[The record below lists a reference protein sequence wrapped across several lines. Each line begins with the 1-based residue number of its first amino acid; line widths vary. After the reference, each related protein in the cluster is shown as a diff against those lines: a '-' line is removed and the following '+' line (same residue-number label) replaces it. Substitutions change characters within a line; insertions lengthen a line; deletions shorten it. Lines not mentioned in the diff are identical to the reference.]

1 MTDVV
6 IVGGGPRAMT
16 LIERIGSL
24 AQGPVEITVV
34 DDAELG
40 VGRVWRVDQPRSV
53 IMNAVA
59 VDSTMFFDESVT
71 IDEAGHGGPAFFE
84 WCHSEH
90 AAALPEADLAAEAAR
105 VEPFTCVSRALYGAY
120 LRWHAGEVLSGL
132 PREVT
137 VRQVRGCVTD
147 IGPSGERWVT
157 TVTADDEVQQLDATS
172 VVMAIGW
179 GQTTPSNGPLS
190 TGAHVAAGSAIDQ
203 GLDAVQPGSRVLL
216 RGLGLSFI
224 DSVSLMTEA
233 RGGTF
238 ETASA
243 DDRGRTVRLRYAPS
257 GREPR
262 IFAYSRSGVP
272 FSAKPAW
279 TGRPRIPAMPNL
291 TRVAAEWDYSR
302 PGDFET
308 QLWPAI
314 QADAL
319 RAYREAGG
327 TDELTSIDRSLPLQ
341 NVTNYE
347 AAVLDYLH
355 ADIDECLAG
364 EPSPL
369 KAMHLAL
376 NAARPMLARFM
387 RFDGLTPKGYA
398 DYRAFMRFVGLIGC
412 VPPHWRNQQLAAL
425 IEAGVVTLVREPV
438 DADTVVDARVLKPSP
453 RQQAGLLST
462 LRRSGRATTYA
473 VGGTLPTDALRIDS
487 RDGSVYGA
495 DGPQPGLYSVGIP
508 SEDQRGQTI
517 FAPIPYADSDV
528 FHEAHATASA
538 VLARIRTPERT
549 P

>member
-6 IVGGGPRAMT
+6 IVGGGPRSIT

-34 DDAELG
+34 DDSELG

-71 IDEAGHGGPAFFE
+71 VDGPRHEGPAFFE

-90 AAALPEADLAAEAAR
+90 AAALPEADLAAEAAA
-105 VEPFTCVSRALYGAY
+105 VQPYTCVSRALYGAY
-120 LRWHAGEVLSGL
+120 LRWHAGEVLQGL
-132 PREVT
+132 PTDVT
-137 VRQVRGCVTD
+137 VRQVPGRVTD
-147 IGPSGERWVT
+147 IAPAGAAWKVS
-157 TVTADDEVQQLDATS
+157 VTAADTLLELRAPS
-172 VVMAIGW
+172 VVLAIGW
-179 GQTTPSNGPLS
+179 GLPTPSTEVP
-190 TGAHVAAGSAIDQ
+190 AGK
-203 GLDAVQPGSRVLL
+203 RVLL
-216 RGLGLSFI
+216 QGLGLSFI
-224 DSVSLMTEA
+224 DAVILMTEG
-233 RGGTF
+233 RGGRF

-243 DDRGRTVRLRYAPS
+243 DDRGRTVRLRYVPS
-257 GREPR
+257 GDEPQ
-262 IFAYSRSGVP
+262 IFAFSRSGVP

-291 TRVAAEWDYSR
+291 ERAAAAWDFSQ

-314 QADAL
+314 ERDAL
-319 RAYREAGG
+319 QAYRDAGG
-327 TDELTSIDRSLPLQ
+327 TEDLTSIDRTLPLQ
-341 NVTNYE
+341 EPFADDDAYR

-387 RFDGLTPKGYA
+387 RFDGLTPQGFA
-398 DYRAFMRFVGLIGC
+398 DYRSFMRWVGLIGC
-412 VPPHWRNQQLAAL
+412 VPPLERNQQLVAL
-425 IEAGVVTLVREPV
+425 IEAGVLTLVRGETE
-438 DADTVVDARVLKPSP
+438 ADVVIDARAPKPSP
-453 RQQAGLLST
+453 RQADGLLPT
-462 LRRSGRATTYA
+462 LRRAGRATTYA
-473 VGGTLPTDALRIDS
+473 VGGTFPTDALRIDP
-487 RDGSVYGA
+487 RDGSVHGA

-517 FAPIPYADSDV
+517 FAPIPGTDSDV

-538 VLARIRTPERT
+538 VLAMIPERT

>member
-1 MTDVV
+1 MADVV
-6 IVGGGPRAMT
+6 IVGGGPRAAA
-16 LIERIGSL
+16 LIERIGAL

-40 VGRVWRVDQPRSV
+40 VGRVWRVDQPRSL

-71 IDEAGHGGPAFFE
+71 IDGPGHEGPTFFD

-90 AAALPEADLAAEAAR
+90 AVSLPEADLAAEAAA

-120 LRWHAGEVLSGL
+120 LRWHVGEVLRGL
-132 PREVT
+132 PADVTVTQLHGHVTDITPSGEAWSVSVTTQDAVREVT
-137 VRQVRGCVTD
+137 
-147 IGPSGERWVT
+147 
-157 TVTADDEVQQLDATS
+157 AAS
-172 VVMAIGW
+172 VVLAIGW
-179 GQTTPSNGPLS
+179 GLPTPSAEVP
-190 TGAHVAAGSAIDQ
+190 A
-203 GLDAVQPGSRVLL
+203 GSRVLL

-224 DSVSLMTEA
+224 DAVSLMTEG
-233 RGGTF
+233 RGGRF
-238 ETASA
+238 EIAST
-243 DDRGRTVRLRYAPS
+243 DDRGRPSRLRYVPS
-257 GREPR
+257 GQEPQ
-262 IFAYSRSGVP
+262 IIAYSRSGVP

-279 TGRPRIPAMPNL
+279 TGRPRIPAMLNL
-291 TRVAAEWDYSR
+291 ERVAAEWDYSS

-308 QLWPAI
+308 ELWPAI
-314 QADAL
+314 ERDAL
-319 RAYREAGG
+319 GAYRAAGG
-327 TDELTSIDRSLPLQ
+327 TEELTSIDRSLPLQ
-341 NVTNYE
+341 DVPDYE

-387 RFDGLTPKGYA
+387 RFDGLTPQGYA
-398 DYRAFMRFVGLIGC
+398 DYRAFMRWVGLIGC

-425 IEAGVVTLVREPV
+425 IEAGVVTLVREPA
-438 DADTVVDARVLKPSP
+438 DADTVLDARVLKPSP
-453 RQQAGLLST
+453 RQPAGLLPT
-462 LRRSGRATTYA
+462 LRRAGRATTYA
-473 VGGTLPTDALRIDS
+473 VGGTLPTDALRIDA

-495 DGPQPGLYSVGIP
+495 DGAQPGLYSVGIP

-517 FAPIPYADSDV
+517 FAPIPGADSDV

-538 VLARIRTPERT
+538 VLARVPERT